1 MKGKIIVLNVI
12 DLFCGCGGLSEGF
25 KLAGYNIVGG
35 VDFNAPA
42 IETYNRNF
50 KKSKGICCDLLEMDK
65 SIIKKTFGNLERID
79 VIIGG
84 PPCQGFS
91 AANRYKSEGDDPRNK
106 LFFEFVKF
114 VDMAKPKAILIENVR
129 GIVTSNNG
137 YAKDRIYE
145 IFEERGY
152 SVNHRILDA
161 SDYGIPQRRLRNFFV
176 MLKGDIKFDFDS
188 ISKSNNQ
195 VTVKEAIGE
204 LYFHENNNSDEPFIL
219 EERPTTTFQKYLRA
233 KDNGVPN
240 HEVRYPA
247 SKVQER
253 ISYVPQGGNWEN
265 VPDSLWPN
273 DRNNRHSSAYKR
285 LSENE
290 PSCTIDTGNNH
301 SNYFH
306 PLYNRIPTV
315 REAAR
320 LQSFPDEFVF
330 IGNRS
335 EQYRQVGNAVPP
347 LLAKVIAEQIRK
359 VIENEE

>member
-1 MKGKIIVLNVI
+1 MKVI

-25 KLAGYNIVGG
+25 KLAGYEIVGG

-42 IETYNRNF
+42 IKTYNKNF
-50 KKSKGICCDLLEMDK
+50 KEAKGICCDLLNMGTEM
-65 SIIKKTFGNLERID
+65 IKEEFGDLSEID

-91 AANRYKSEGDDPRNK
+91 SANRYKIEGEDPRNK

-137 YAKDRIYE
+137 YAKERIYE
-145 IFEERGY
+145 IFESRGY
-152 SVNHRILDA
+152 SVNHMILNA
-161 SDYGIPQRRLRNFFV
+161 ADYGVPQKRLRNFFV
-176 MLKGDIKFDFDS
+176 ILDKEEKFNFDS
-188 ISKSNNQ
+188 LKKTSTV

-204 LYFHENNNSDEPFIL
+204 LYGFDVASTEPFVL
-219 EERPTTTFQKYLRA
+219 SEKPRTPYQKYLRA
-233 KDNGVPN
+233 RTNKIYN
-240 HEVRYPA
+240 HDARYPA
-247 SKVQER
+247 EKVQHR
-253 ISYVPQGGNWEN
+253 ISFVPQGGNWQD
-265 VPDSLWPN
+265 VPEDLWPT

-285 LSENE
+285 LDEQE

-306 PLYNRIPTV
+306 PLYNRIPSV

-320 LQSFPDEFVF
+320 LQSFPDDF
-330 IGNRS
+330 IFEGNRS

-347 LLAKVIAEQIRK
+347 LLAKVIAEAIK
-359 VIENEE
+359 EVIDNE